1 MNNFVQRKGAVTR
14 IAPDAGIAAGCGRR
28 IGSEFHVAI
37 TSALAGQQYSAQLT
51 GIIALPVADD
61 ETGVQGG
68 VVYWGDSDCKCYA
81 SSGDGER
88 YAIGTISAVKSG
100 AWEVALFGEARAPIS
115 VPAELPPQPIGEDI
129 YLPFALFVNMSAGT
143 TGAPADEQIIDG
155 LSAPMFLMSAQVH
168 VTTGVSTDG
177 KIQLRT
183 KANGEG
189 DLVHEFNAAA
199 TAAGAVQQVVLGT
212 ELASDAALYLY
223 RSDAA
228 IAGNVII
235 LLGENKA

>member
-14 IAPDAGIAAGCGRR
+14 TAPDGGIAAGCGRR

-61 ETGVQGG
+61 EEGVQGG
-68 VVYWGDSDCKCYA
+68 IVYWGDSDGVCYA
-81 SSGDGER
+81 SAGDAER
-88 YAIGTISAVKSG
+88 HSIGTISAVKSG
-100 AWEVALFGEARAPIS
+100 TWEVALFGEARAPIS
-115 VPAELPPQPIGEDI
+115 VPAELPPQPVGEDI
-129 YLPFALFVNMSAGT
+129 YLPFALFANMSAGT
-143 TGAPADEQIIDG
+143 TGEPADEQIIDG
-155 LSAPMFLMSAQVH
+155 LSVPMFLMSAQVL
-168 VTTGVSTDG
+168 VTTGASSG

-183 KANGEG
+183 GANGGG
-189 DLVHEFNAAA
+189 DLVHEFSAA
-199 TAAGAVQQVVLGT
+199 TADVGAVQQVVLGT

-228 IAGNVII
+228 IAGNAII